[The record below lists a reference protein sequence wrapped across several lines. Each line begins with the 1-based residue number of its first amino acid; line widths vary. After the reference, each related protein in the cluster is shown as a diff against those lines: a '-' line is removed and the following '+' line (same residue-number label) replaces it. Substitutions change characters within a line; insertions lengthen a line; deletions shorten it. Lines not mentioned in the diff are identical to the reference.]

1 MFSALTKLRLDERNI
16 SLFENAP
23 KKLHFNTSSG
33 SLIHSEIEELR
44 KRTYT
49 LQLQHE
55 ENSRK
60 AKLNEEIV
68 TSRETSAQLL
78 QLSLRM
84 LLDVVDRQAEVTHL
98 DLAKQLFG
106 IKKKEFQ
113 QQQESTISRALDAKN
128 GGNVWKETILT
139 QLKNAIDGLAVKLND
154 QNNYDEQLLA
164 ARGIMSIIRQLDHE
178 SMEAKILVQN
188 DYSRKEINYRQ
199 DQWMKLTNSPY
210 RSLLGLTNRSRIE
223 EDQHGNAEDSS
234 QLATTPP
241 KAMEET
247 TFMTNISSPFPKR
260 SPPNVLDPVSS
271 PNSPKLFSSSS
282 SPHHQKMLSSSS
294 TPMIFSSSSSPHHQK
309 MLSSSSTPM
318 IETTKIRCRQAK
330 FSNKLIRYGEHKSR
344 WSQILI
350 NELKP
355 FVQKSLVHIH
365 SFQKKWLM
373 LISLAART
381 SKWGNIH
388 LIQRR
393 EEIAEE
399 KAKVQA
405 VIRMQSMFR
414 GGFTRDLHEKFVKVK
429 EMLLERLWII
439 RL

>member
-294 TPMIFSSSSSPHHQK
+294 TPMI
-309 MLSSSSTPM
+309 
-318 IETTKIRCRQAK
+318 ETTKIRCRQAK

>member
-128 GGNVWKETILT
+128 GGNIWKETILT

-234 QLATTPP
+234 QLATTPR

-271 PNSPKLFSSSS
+271 PNSPKL
-282 SPHHQKMLSSSS
+282 
-294 TPMIFSSSSSPHHQK
+294 FSSSSSPHHQK